1 MAALSLVVRNA
12 VQAAVSDFK
21 ANLNNDKVY
30 AEICAI
36 QTVDDVYDFTD
47 ELQKKQGE
55 SRRLRHLSKIETYL
69 SRLRDFAGAVD
80 VFVQVE
86 PKILGLIWGPIKL
99 LLQWSSVVTHSFDRI
114 VNTCSDIGDLLPEFE
129 KVTSLFAQNTKLY
142 DLLVLFLK
150 DILEFYSVWLQTFTR
165 KRTYNEY
172 ILRRGLKADHRT
184 FRVER
189 ILPTDLAPEQRA
201 HRFDQNAH

>member
-1 MAALSLVVRNA
+1 MATLSPGVRNA
-12 VQAAVSDFK
+12 VQAAVRDFK
-21 ANLNNDKVY
+21 ANLNNDRIY
-30 AEICAI
+30 ADICAI
-36 QTVDDVYDFTD
+36 QTVDDVYNFTD

-69 SRLRDFAGAVD
+69 SRLRDFAGVLD
-80 VFVQVE
+80 VFAQIE

-99 LLQWSSVVTHSFDRI
+99 LLQWSSVVTQSFDKI
-114 VNTCSDIGDLLPEFE
+114 VNTCADIGELLPEFE

-165 KRTYNEY
+165 KRMYNDSV
-172 ILRRGLKADHRT
+172 LQKW
-184 FRVER
+184 F
-189 ILPTDLAPEQRA
+189 QS
-201 HRFDQNAH
+201 

>member
-1 MAALSLVVRNA
+1 MATMATLSPGVQKA

-21 ANLNNDKVY
+21 ANLKNDKLY
-30 AEICAI
+30 ADICAI

-47 ELQKKQGE
+47 ELQNKQGK

-80 VFVQVE
+80 VFAQVE

-99 LLQWSSVVTHSFDRI
+99 LLHWSSVVNQSFEKI

-165 KRTYNEY
+165 KRTYS
-172 ILRRGLKADHRT
+172 D
-184 FRVER
+184 
-189 ILPTDLAPEQRA
+189 
-201 HRFDQNAH
+201 